1 MKTVKST
8 ELHDHIGEFID
19 EAWLEPIT
27 ITRYGRPRAVLMS
40 PKLYDHL
47 RAMEDEYLLRASRE
61 AEAEGY
67 LSVEETHRA
76 LNLEPPPTL
85 KE

>member
-1 MKTVKST
+1 MRTVKST
-8 ELHDHIGEFID
+8 ELHGHIGEFID
-19 EAWLEPIT
+19 EAWVEPIT
-27 ITRYGRPRAVLMS
+27 ITRYGRPKAVLVS
-40 PKLYDHL
+40 PGLYDRF